1 MRAMLFGITV
11 RKSDNIDRKRKYRPQ
26 YRPRNNLPFCGSF
39 ILHTSV
45 AGDAV
50 DVLRTFLS
58 A

>member
-1 MRAMLFGITV
+1 MLFGITA
-11 RKSDNIDRKRKYRPQ
+11 RKSDNIDRKRTYRPQ
-26 YRPRNNLPFCGSF
+26 YRPRNNLPFCRSF

-45 AGDAV
+45 AGDAG